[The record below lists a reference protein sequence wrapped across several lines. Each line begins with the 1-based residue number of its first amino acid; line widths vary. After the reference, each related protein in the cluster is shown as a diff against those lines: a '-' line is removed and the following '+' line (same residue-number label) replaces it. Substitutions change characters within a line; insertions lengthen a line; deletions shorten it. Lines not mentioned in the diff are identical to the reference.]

1 VSEALKVDGARYIQI
16 HTIRTATHHR
26 NDELTGSANGHRLVI
41 SASTKKH
48 ALRNCED
55 AALRLR
61 TIPMPG
67 PNQFVPASSA
77 SRMHAQRILSRMP
90 MAADLREMDLPDDG
104 GDERASAVVKTV
116 YEAIVGA
123 GALDD
128 PAQVRGH
135 ARHSNM
141 DGRLAS
147 LGDDELELMVQLSG
161 ESLAQW
167 AEQWTK
173 TETVTPQKLA
183 RQVVDR
189 WAAEHGERFR
199 KQPLACGI
207 ENAVFGRPDYHGHL
221 QHVPAAMVVA
231 HEQSVHAVGPGLVG
245 SGVFYGYLAIDC
257 RRLVENIERKATD
270 SEIAADVV
278 RRIIL
283 MAARLPLKAHGD
295 QAMLTIVEVGDQ
307 EPLTFAEAFDTPVPG
322 DRSDSWFVPRAY
334 DQLANFIR
342 SLDREHPTSVKRAM
356 AIVNLAHPSTLPDV
370 IPTHLGDR
378 PLADWSIATANAQGQ
393 RLPSTDAA

>member
-1 VSEALKVDGARYIQI
+1 VNDALKVDGARYIQI

-26 NDELTGSANGHRLVI
+26 NDELAGSANGRRLVI
-41 SASTKKH
+41 SAATKKR
-48 ALRNCED
+48 ALRHCED
-55 AALRLR
+55 ADMRLR
-61 TIPMPG
+61 TIPIPS
-67 PNQFVPASSA
+67 PFQFVPASVV
-77 SRMHAQRILSRMP
+77 SRMHAQRILSRMS
-90 MAADLREMDLPDDG
+90 MAAELRELDLPDDG
-104 GDERASAVVKTV
+104 ADERARIVVKTV
-116 YEAIVGA
+116 YEAVVGA
-123 GALDD
+123 GALDA
-128 PAQVRGH
+128 PAHVRGH
-135 ARHSNM
+135 ARASDM
-141 DGRLAS
+141 DGRVAI
-147 LGDDELELMVQLSG
+147 LGEEELELMVQLSG

-173 TETVTPQKLA
+173 PYAVSPERVAT
-183 RQVVDR
+183 QVVDR

-199 KQPLACGI
+199 GQPLACGI

-231 HEQSVHAVGPGLVG
+231 HEQSVHTVGHGLVG
-245 SGVFYGYLAIDC
+245 SGVFYGYMAIDC
-257 RRLVENIERKATD
+257 MRLVENIERKATD
-270 SEIAADVV
+270 SEIAAEVV

-307 EPLTFAEAFDTPVPG
+307 EPLTFDEAFQTPVPG

-370 IPTHLGDR
+370 IPTHMGDR
-378 PLADWSIATANAQGQ
+378 QLTDWAVATANAQVQ
-393 RLPSTDAA
+393 RLQSTDAA